1 MRSAHTQPG
10 TVDRKETSVFLPL
23 FEFSN
28 VVNSSLDL
36 DFILSTVLRTLMGK
50 MLVTRGM
57 VFLKRSGKLFQ
68 IITAKGVDHS
78 VIGQTLEVDRPL
90 RSLQVVAKLLK
101 DNTVWFEFLKHH
113 QQSLIIPILSQRRI
127 VGYITLGERLSKP
140 SYSAT
145 DKRLI
150 QSLVSLSGAA
160 IEKALIIDQVKE
172 ANRNLD
178 RKIQELN
185 TLFDLSKE
193 FNVGLDEK
201 KVVRLVTFALL
212 GQIGVKKYALCLR
225 DNDGLNIV
233 ESRIEGSANLK
244 SILPKLCD
252 LEHSATTQ
260 DLLKQK
266 AYRIAAAQLI
276 QIGITAV
283 VPMHIQHKTK
293 GMILLGERLRGG
305 MYTRA
310 DLEFLYSLGNLAI
323 ISIENAHLFK
333 DAIEKQRMEDELNI
347 AREIQQGLLPEKL
360 PSIPGFDIAAL
371 TIPSKEV
378 GGDYYDI
385 ITRQNGEYILAI
397 GDVSGKG
404 TPAALL
410 MANVQAALRA
420 LAPHCTSVSE
430 TTGQIND
437 LTCANT
443 RSGSKFITF
452 FWGILDAQTHQFRY
466 SNAGHNP
473 PYLLRKNETI
483 EVLEEGGLILGVFKT
498 MTPYTEALVTLSA
511 GDVLVMYTDGVSEAM
526 DQNND
531 QFTEEKLEVIL
542 KESTHLS
549 AKEIIQRVQQALESH
564 TKGTPQSDD
573 ITMLVLKAV

>member
-1 MRSAHTQPG
+1 MRRARTQPD
-10 TVDRKETSVFLPL
+10 TAERKEASDFLPL

-68 IITAKGVDHS
+68 IITAKGIDHS

-90 RSLQVVAKLLK
+90 RSLQVAAKLPK
-101 DNTVWFEFLKHH
+101 DNTGWFKFLKHH

-140 SYSAT
+140 SYSAA

-225 DNDGLNIV
+225 DPDGLNIV
-233 ESRIEGSANLK
+233 ESRIERSANLK
-244 SILPKLCD
+244 SILPTLCD

-305 MYTRA
+305 VYTRA

-452 FWGILDAQTHQFRY
+452 FWGILDAQTHQFRF

-473 PYLLRKNETI
+473 PYLLRKDGTI
-483 EVLEEGGLILGVFKT
+483 EGLEEGGLILGVFKT
-498 MTPYTEALVTLSA
+498 ITPYAEASVILSP

-526 DQNND
+526 NQSND
-531 QFTEEKLEVIL
+531 QFTEEQLEVIL

-564 TKGTPQSDD
+564 TQGTPQSDD

>member
-1 MRSAHTQPG
+1 MRRAHTQPG
-10 TVDRKETSVFLPL
+10 TADRKETSDFLPL

-178 RKIQELN
+178 RKVQELN

-437 LTCANT
+437 LTYANT
-443 RSGSKFITF
+443 RSGGKFITF
-452 FWGILDAQTHQFRY
+452 FWGILDAQTHQFRF

-473 PYLLRKNETI
+473 PYLLRKDGTI
-483 EVLEEGGLILGVFKT
+483 EGLGEGGLILGIFKT
-498 MTPYTEALVTLSA
+498 MTPYAEASVTLSP

-526 DQNND
+526 NQRND
-531 QFTEEKLEVIL
+531 QFTEEQLEVIL

-564 TKGTPQSDD
+564 TQGTPQSDD

>member
-1 MRSAHTQPG
+1 MRRARTQPS
-10 TVDRKETSVFLPL
+10 TADRTEVSDFLPL

-50 MLVTRGM
+50 MLVTRGV
-57 VFLKRSGKLFQ
+57 VFLKRNGKLFQ
-68 IITAKGVDHS
+68 IITAKGIDHS
-78 VIGQTLEVDRPL
+78 VIGQTLEVDRPQ
-90 RSLQVVAKLLK
+90 RSLQGVEKLSK
-101 DNTVWFEFLKHH
+101 NITGWFEFLKNH
-113 QQSLIIPILSQRRI
+113 QKSLIIPILSQRRI

-140 SYSAT
+140 SYSTT

-178 RKIQELN
+178 QKIQELN

-193 FNVGLDEK
+193 FNIGLDEK

-225 DNDGLNIV
+225 DTDGLNIV
-233 ESRIEGSANLK
+233 ESRIEGNADLK

-266 AYRIAAAQLI
+266 AYRISAAQLI

-452 FWGILDAQTHQFRY
+452 FWGILDAQTHQFRF

-473 PYLLRKNETI
+473 PYLLRKDGRVEA
-483 EVLEEGGLILGVFKT
+483 LEEGGLILGVFT
-498 MTPYTEALVTLSA
+498 TIVPYAEASVTLSP

-526 DQNND
+526 NQRND
-531 QFTEEKLEVIL
+531 QFTEEQLEVIL
-542 KESTHLS
+542 KESTHFS

-564 TKGTPQSDD
+564 TQGTPQSDD